1 MENFTRNA
9 CRILME
15 KTGEFCCL
23 LSSLLFVV
31 CCFPSN
37 FNFQIFFP
45 FSSANSVLQVNFCRN
60 LIHTRKKPAAN
71 VHSARVPMDL
81 RVLRPVK
88 NVKRDSTRMQKRK
101 RVNAGI
107 VQQGMSRHF
116 QLPQQPNFTSC
127 VKQLINRNTAQIHLA
142 NGLSTVLRDISAT
155 A

>member
-1 MENFTRNA
+1 
-9 CRILME
+9 
-15 KTGEFCCL
+15 
-23 LSSLLFVV
+23 
-31 CCFPSN
+31 
-37 FNFQIFFP
+37 
-45 FSSANSVLQVNFCRN
+45 
-60 LIHTRKKPAAN
+60 
-71 VHSARVPMDL
+71 MDL